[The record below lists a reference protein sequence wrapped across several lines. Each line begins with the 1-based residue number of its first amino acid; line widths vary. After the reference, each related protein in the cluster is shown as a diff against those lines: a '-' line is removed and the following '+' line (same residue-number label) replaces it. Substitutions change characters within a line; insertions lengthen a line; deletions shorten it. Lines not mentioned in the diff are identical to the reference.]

1 MGLELGVFIP
11 VGNNGWVISK
21 NSPQYRPTFAL
32 NKQIALLAEQIGFD
46 YVFSMAKWRGFGGEI
61 QFWNHSL
68 ESMTLMSAL
77 APLTRDVRLIA
88 SIAPSLIHP
97 AVYAKMA

>member
-32 NKQIALLAEQIGFD
+32 NRKIAILAEEIGFD
-46 YVFSMAKWRGFGGEI
+46 YVFSMAKWRNRDTH
-61 QFWNHSL
+61 QF
-68 ESMTLMSAL
+68 
-77 APLTRDVRLIA
+77 
-88 SIAPSLIHP
+88 
-97 AVYAKMA
+97 